1 MKKKQPTVSVL
12 FMLFSILFCVCLIAA
27 NLFATKQIALGN
39 ISVTGGLIIF
49 PISYIVNDCVC
60 EVWGYKKTRLLIW
73 VGFAMNFFFVLMGAL
88 CDLIPAA
95 PYYTN
100 TEGFHG
106 VFGLAPRVAMASF
119 CAFLVG
125 SFLNAYV
132 MSRMKIA
139 SNGNNFSARAI
150 LSTIAGEGADSLIF
164 FPLALGG
171 VVPTDA
177 LIPLMLW
184 QVVLKTVYEVIALP
198 LTIRVVKLL
207 KAHEGEDVYD
217 NGISYNV
224 LNVLSI

>member
-1 MKKKQPTVSVL
+1 V
-12 FMLFSILFCVCLIAA
+12 FEA
-27 NLFATKQIALGN
+27 NLSATKQIALGN

-60 EVWGYKKTRLLIW
+60 EVWGYKKARLLIW

>member
-1 MKKKQPTVSVL
+1 
-12 FMLFSILFCVCLIAA
+12 MLFSILFCVCLIAA

>member
-132 MSRMKIA
+132 MSSMKIA

>member
-1 MKKKQPTVSVL
+1 M
-12 FMLFSILFCVCLIAA
+12 
-27 NLFATKQIALGN
+27 FATKQIALGN

-60 EVWGYKKTRLLIW
+60 EVWGYKKARLLIW